1 MNVKH
6 LFVYLAITC
15 FSVGALAKLP
25 PPKPAPPLDPV
36 AAAAKAEKDK
46 AAADKAK
53 AQQADAEDRAVKN
66 FQANMKKAGK
76 PVPKP
81 TPIVVAAAPGAA
93 PVPALPGVKAVA
105 PAKDVKAPV
114 SPPKKT

>member
-1 MNVKH
+1 MK
-6 LFVYLAITC
+6 LKFLLPYLVMAC
-15 FSVGALAKLP
+15 FSYSAFAKLP

-36 AAAAKAEKDK
+36 AVAAKAEKDK
-46 AAADKAK
+46 AAAEKAK
-53 AQQADAEDRAVKN
+53 VLQADAEDRAVKN

-93 PVPALPGVKAVA
+93 PVPSLTGAKAVA
-105 PAKDVKAPV
+105 SAKDVKAPAT
-114 SPPKKT
+114 PPKT